1 LFQQNRHFRLIIGR
15 RIEYNNERRI
25 AKIQSATRRRLEGKG
40 RSRITCATPSHSRP
54 GTATAEPIGNNDE
67 FEKENVRL
75 ALFNIWIKN
84 SNSWQRIFSES
95 KIILPSDLSVRKWD
109 SGKVSGVESKQK
121 NKQNIHREQF

>member
-1 LFQQNRHFRLIIGR
+1 MIGR

-40 RSRITCATPSHSRP
+40 RSRITAATPAHSRP
-54 GTATAEPIGNNDE
+54 GTATIETNVNVDE
-67 FEKENVRL
+67 FDMENVRF
-75 ALFNIWIKN
+75 ALFNILIEN
-84 SNSWQRIFSES
+84 CNPWQQIFSES